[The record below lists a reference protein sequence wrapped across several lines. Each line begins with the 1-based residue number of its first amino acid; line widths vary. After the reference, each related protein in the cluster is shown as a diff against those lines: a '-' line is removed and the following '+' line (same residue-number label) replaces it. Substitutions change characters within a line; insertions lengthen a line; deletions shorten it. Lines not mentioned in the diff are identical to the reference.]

1 VPVRSFG
8 CATPFCNRLWRS
20 IWAEPHPKGKRVGFG
35 RGCAHC
41 EEISMT
47 SRVPKRHNGSRKQA
61 FCRHSLSISMFTCKV
76 VQTGSSRT
84 PILVDWSCEKLRQK
98 EYQPCRPS
106 CTIRTSCRQVQ
117 EYVSLPTA
125 HSTGYEAPSAG
136 WMTSLTHP
144 RLTALP
150 AFI

>member
-1 VPVRSFG
+1 
-8 CATPFCNRLWRS
+8 
-20 IWAEPHPKGKRVGFG
+20 
-35 RGCAHC
+35 
-41 EEISMT
+41 MT
-47 SRVPKRHNGSRKQA
+47 SLIPKRYNGSRKQA
-61 FCRHSLSISMFTCKV
+61 FCKHSLSMSMSPGKV

-84 PILVDWSCEKLRQK
+84 PILVDSSCEKLLQK

-117 EYVSLPTA
+117 ECVSLPTA

-150 AFI
+150 